1 MAKLKLKAH
10 RRFRLIFQACYASIT
25 NGYIA
30 GFAEGKIFTGATK
43 YVCVP
48 GLNCYSC
55 PGALEACP
63 IGSLQ
68 STLGSRSYKF
78 AFYVI
83 GLLMIFGAFF
93 GRLICGFMCPFGL
106 IQELLYKIPFPKKL
120 RKLPG
125 EKILRWL
132 RYPIL
137 LLFVILLPMFVI
149 DITGLGE
156 PWFCKYIC
164 PAGTLE
170 GGIPLVLAN
179 EGLRAV
185 VGFLYAWKLA
195 ILAVTIVLSALMY
208 RPFCRYICPLGAIYG
223 LFNKFSL
230 YRFRIDKDKCT
241 ACGKCQ
247 RTCGLDIPVW
257 QKPNSVDCIRCGD
270 CKAACP
276 TGAIETIRLIDI
288 KNEVN
293 KGTIK

>member
-1 MAKLKLKAH
+1 LAKLKLKAH
-10 RRFRLIFQACYASIT
+10 RRFRLIFQACFAALT

-55 PGALEACP
+55 PGALGACP

-68 STLGSRSYKF
+68 TALGSRSYKF

-83 GLLMIFGAFF
+83 GFLMIFGAFF
-93 GRLICGFMCPFGL
+93 GRLVCGFMCPFGL

-195 ILAVTIVLSALMY
+195 ILTVIIVLSVIMY

-247 RTCGLDIPVW
+247 STCGLDIPVW

-276 TGAIETIRLIDI
+276 AGAIETIKLIDI

-293 KGTIK
+293 KGAIK

>member
-1 MAKLKLKAH
+1 MSHL
-10 RRFRLIFQACYASIT
+10 
-25 NGYIA
+25 
-30 GFAEGKIFTGATK
+30 
-43 YVCVP
+43 
-48 GLNCYSC
+48 GL
-55 PGALEACP
+55 
-63 IGSLQ
+63 
-68 STLGSRSYKF
+68 
-78 AFYVI
+78 
-83 GLLMIFGAFF
+83 
-93 GRLICGFMCPFGL
+93 
-106 IQELLYKIPFPKKL
+106 
-120 RKLPG
+120 G

-195 ILAVTIVLSALMY
+195 ILTVIIVLSVIMY
-208 RPFCRYICPLGAIYG
+208 RPFCLYICPLGAIYG

-247 RTCGLDIPVW
+247 STCGLDIPVW

-276 TGAIETIRLIDI
+276 AGAIETIKLIDI

-293 KGTIK
+293 KGAIK